1 MLSSLRRKVLSLPN
15 QQKIPPAIADRLY
28 TWKTTTREVG
38 SMSKSKKMSKDK
50 RFRDPRKRQ
59 KAKEPRAAFH
69 QPEITYD
76 QLKPSKKSHAKHL
89 PIIPTHINDAFKEW

>member
-1 MLSSLRRKVLSLPN
+1 
-15 QQKIPPAIADRLY
+15 
-28 TWKTTTREVG
+28 
-38 SMSKSKKMSKDK
+38 MSKSKKMSKDK